1 MPLTSPTPETLL
13 DLLEGGRPGN
23 IALQAPDGPSVTYDN
38 LRRQVH
44 DLGEQLRGL
53 GIARDDRVLLALPN
67 GIEAI
72 VAFLAVSSVATAGPL
87 NPGYRPEEF
96 RFYMEDTH
104 HKALITPVGGGE
116 AARGVA
122 LEGVLQI
129 GAEYDWTGTVTLT
142 TSQSGGRAS
151 VEPPAP
157 DNTALILHTS
167 GTTSRPKR
175 VPLRHRNL
183 AASAVNIRDTY
194 ALTPEDVGL
203 CVMPLFH
210 VHGIVASLLA
220 TLLSGGTVLVQSRFS
235 AARFW
240 PTAKQYGVSWYTAV
254 PSMHQALLAR
264 SASPAPAVPDALR
277 FIRSCSSPLAADVML
292 AMEDRFGVPVLEAY
306 GMTEAAHQ
314 MTSNPLPPGERL
326 PGSVGP
332 GTGVDVTIMDEQGRL
347 LPEGDRGEVVIRGRN
362 VIEGYEDNP
371 QANADSFTGGWFR
384 TGDEGTMDEH
394 GYLTLTGR
402 LKELINRSG
411 EKISPW
417 ELDQVLMA
425 HPAVAE
431 AVCFA
436 VPHPM
441 HGEEPA
447 AAVVLSGAATERD
460 LIRHCRDLVAA
471 FKAPRKIHILDQIP
485 KTATGKVQRRL
496 VAQALLGTDA

>member
-1 MPLTSPTPETLL
+1 MTSPTPETLL

-129 GAEYDWTGTVTLT
+129 GAEYDSTGTVTLT

-151 VEPPAP
+151 VEPPGP
-157 DNTALILHTS
+157 DNTALVLHTS

>member
-1 MPLTSPTPETLL
+1 MTSSNPETLL
-13 DLLEGGRPGN
+13 DLLEVGKPGD
-23 IALQAPDGPSVTYDN
+23 IALQAPDGPCLTYN
-38 LRRQVH
+38 ELRQQVH

-53 GIARDDRVLLALPN
+53 GIARDDRVLFALPN

-104 HKALITPVGGGE
+104 HRALITPADDGE
-116 AARGVA
+116 SARGVA
-122 LEGVLQI
+122 LDGVLQL
-129 GAEYDWTGTVTLT
+129 AASCDSHGTVTL
-142 TSQSGGRAS
+142 SGPQPSARAGT
-151 VEPPAP
+151 ERPDPDDPA
-157 DNTALILHTS
+157 LVLHTS

-175 VPLRHRNL
+175 VPLRHLNL
-183 AASAVNIRDTY
+183 AASAMNIRDTY
-194 ALTPEDVGL
+194 ALTSQDVSL

-220 TLLSGGTVLVQSRFS
+220 ALLSGGTVVVPLRFS
-235 AARFW
+235 ANGFW
-240 PTAKQYGVSWYTAV
+240 PMANRYGVSWFTAV

-264 SASPAPAVPDALR
+264 SANQAPAVPDELR
-277 FIRSCSSPLAADVML
+277 FIRSCSSPLAAEVML

-314 MTSNPLPPGERL
+314 MTSNPLPPGDRR

-332 GTGVDVTIMDEQGRL
+332 GTGVDVAIMDDVGRL
-347 LPEGDRGEVVIRGRN
+347 LPKGDRGEVVIRGRN
-362 VIEGYEDNP
+362 VIDGYEDNP
-371 QANADSFTGGWFR
+371 QANADSFTDGWFR
-384 TGDEGTMDEH
+384 TGDEGTLDGH

-436 VPHPM
+436 APHPM

-447 AAVVLSGAATERD
+447 AAVVLSGEATERD
-460 LIRHCRDLVAA
+460 LVRHCRDLVAA

-496 VAQALLGTDA
+496 VAQVVLGTDA

>member
-1 MPLTSPTPETLL
+1 MTSPKPETLL
-13 DLLEGGRPGN
+13 DLLEVGKPGD
-23 IALQAPDGPSVTYDN
+23 IALLAPDGPSLTYED

-53 GIARDDRVLLALPN
+53 GVAREDRVLFALPN

-72 VAFLAVSSVATAGPL
+72 VAFLGVSSVATAGPL

-96 RFYMEDTH
+96 RFYMEDTS
-104 HKALITPVGGGE
+104 HKALITPADDGE

-122 LEGVLQI
+122 LDGVLQI
-129 GAEYDWTGTVTLT
+129 AASCDSDGAVTLT
-142 TSQSGGRAS
+142 CRQPAS
-151 VEPPAP
+151 CATTERPAP
-157 DNTALILHTS
+157 DDPALVLHTS

-175 VPLRHRNL
+175 VPLRHKNL

-194 ALTPEDVGL
+194 ALTPEDVSL

-220 TLLSGGTVLVQSRFS
+220 ALLSGGTVVAPPRFS
-235 AARFW
+235 ANGFW
-240 PTAKQYGVSWYTAV
+240 PMAERYGVSWFTAV

-264 SASPAPAVPDALR
+264 SANQPPAVPQELR

-292 AMEDRFGVPVLEAY
+292 AMEDRFGVPALEAY

-332 GTGVDVTIMDEQGRL
+332 GTGVEVAIMDDAGRL
-347 LPEGDRGEVVIRGRN
+347 LPGGDRGEVVIRGRN
-362 VIEGYEDNP
+362 VIDGYEDNP
-371 QANADSFTGGWFR
+371 QANADSFAGGWFR
-384 TGDEGTMDEH
+384 TGDEGTLDEQ

-436 VPHPM
+436 APHPM

-447 AAVVLSGAATERD
+447 AAVVLAGAATERD
-460 LIRHCRDLVAA
+460 LIRHCRDRVAA

-496 VAQALLGTDA
+496 VAEAVLGTNA

>member
-1 MPLTSPTPETLL
+1 MTSPNPETLL
-13 DLLEGGRPGN
+13 DLLEVGQPGD
-23 IALQAPDGPSVTYDN
+23 IALQAPDGPSLTYGD
-38 LRRQVH
+38 LRSQVH

-53 GIARDDRVLLALPN
+53 GIGRSDRVLFALPN

-96 RFYMEDTH
+96 RFYMEDTRH
-104 HKALITPVGGGE
+104 RALITPADDGE
-116 AARGVA
+116 AARSVA
-122 LEGVLQI
+122 LDGVLQFAASCDST
-129 GAEYDWTGTVTLT
+129 GAVTLSG
-142 TSQSGGRAS
+142 SQLTARTVA
-151 VEPPAP
+151 ERPAP
-157 DNTALILHTS
+157 NDPALVLHTS

-194 ALTPEDVGL
+194 ALTSQDVSL
-203 CVMPLFH
+203 CIMPLFH

-220 TLLSGGTVLVQSRFS
+220 ALLAGGTVVVPSRFS
-235 AARFW
+235 ANGFW
-240 PTAKQYGVSWYTAV
+240 PMAQKYGVSWFTAV
-254 PSMHQALLAR
+254 PSMHQALMAR
-264 SASPAPAVPDALR
+264 SANQAPAIPDSLR
-277 FIRSCSSPLAADVML
+277 FIRSCSSPLTADVML
-292 AMEDRFGVPVLEAY
+292 SMEDRFGVPVLEAY

-314 MTSNPLPPGERL
+314 MTSNPLPPGNRR

-332 GTGVDVTIMDEQGRL
+332 GTGVDVAIMDETGRL
-347 LPEGDRGEVVIRGRN
+347 LSEGDRGEVVIRGRN
-362 VIEGYEDNP
+362 VIDGYEDNP
-371 QANADSFTGGWFR
+371 QANADSFTDGWFR
-384 TGDEGTMDEH
+384 TGDEGTLDGR

-436 VPHPM
+436 APHPM

-447 AAVVLSGAATERD
+447 AAVVLSAEASERD
-460 LIRHCRDLVAA
+460 LIRHCRDRVAA

-496 VAQALLGTDA
+496 VAEVVLGSDA

>member
-1 MPLTSPTPETLL
+1 MTSPMPETLL
-13 DLLEGGRPGN
+13 DMLEAGRPED
-23 IALQAPDGPSVTYDN
+23 IALQAPGGPSVTYDN

-44 DLGEQLRGL
+44 DLGGQLRGL
-53 GIARDDRVLLALPN
+53 GIEREDRVLLALPN
-67 GIEAI
+67 GLEAI
-72 VAFLAVSSVATAGPL
+72 VSFLAVSSVATAGPL
-87 NPGYRPEEF
+87 NPGYKPEEF
-96 RFYMEDTH
+96 RFYMEDTR
-104 HKALITPVGGGE
+104 HKALITPVDGGE

-122 LEGVLQI
+122 LDGVLQI
-129 GAEYDWTGTVTLT
+129 AAASDTAGTVTLT
-142 TSQSGGRAS
+142 ATQSAGRAS
-151 VEPPAP
+151 IEPPAP
-157 DNTALILHTS
+157 GDPALILHTS

-194 ALTPEDVGL
+194 TLTSQDVSL

-220 TLLSGGTVLVQSRFS
+220 TLLSGGTVLVPQRFS
-235 AARFW
+235 ANGFW
-240 PTAKQYGVSWYTAV
+240 TMSGTYGVSWYTAV

-264 SASPAPAVPDALR
+264 SAGQAPTVPDSMR
-277 FIRSCSSPLAADVML
+277 FIRSCSSPLAGDVML
-292 AMEDRFGVPVLEAY
+292 AIEERFGVPVLEAY

-314 MTSNPLPPGERL
+314 MTSNPLPPGERQ
-326 PGSVGP
+326 PGSVGA
-332 GTGVDVTIMDEQGRL
+332 GTGVDVAIMDEDDRL
-347 LPEGDRGEVVIRGRN
+347 VPEGGRGEVVIKGRN
-362 VIEGYEDNP
+362 VIDGYEDNP
-371 QANADSFTGGWFR
+371 QANADSFTDGWFR
-384 TGDEGTMDEH
+384 TGDEGTMDAH

-425 HPAVAE
+425 HPSVAE

-436 VPHPM
+436 APHPM
-441 HGEEPA
+441 HGEEPS
-447 AAVVLSGAATERD
+447 AAVVLSGQATERD
-460 LIRHCRDLVAA
+460 LIRHCRERVAS

-496 VAQALLGTDA
+496 VAQAVLGSDA

>member
-1 MPLTSPTPETLL
+1 MTSPTPKTLL
-13 DLLEGGRPGN
+13 DLLEVGKPGD
-23 IALQAPDGPSVTYDN
+23 IALQAPDGPSLTYEN
-38 LRRQVH
+38 LRNQVH

-53 GIARDDRVLLALPN
+53 GIGRDDRVLLSLPN

-104 HKALITPVGGGE
+104 HKALITTARGGE
-116 AARGVA
+116 EARSVA
-122 LEGVLQI
+122 LDGVLQI
-129 GAEYDWTGTVTLT
+129 AVACDSNGTVTLT
-142 TSQSGGRAS
+142 SEQPAARAGTERPS
-151 VEPPAP
+151 PDEP
-157 DNTALILHTS
+157 ALILHTS

-175 VPLRHRNL
+175 VPLRHKNL

-194 ALTPEDVGL
+194 ALTSEDVSL

-210 VHGIVASLLA
+210 VHGIVASLLSA
-220 TLLSGGTVLVQSRFS
+220 LLAGGTVLVPPRFS
-235 AARFW
+235 ANGFW
-240 PTAKQYGVSWYTAV
+240 PMSEKYGVSWFTAV

-264 SASPAPAVPDALR
+264 SASRSPAVSDKMR
-277 FIRSCSSPLAADVML
+277 FIRSCSSPLASDVML

-314 MTSNPLPPGERL
+314 MTSNPLPPGDRR

-332 GTGVDVTIMDEQGRL
+332 GTGVDVAIMDEVGRL
-347 LPEGDRGEVVIRGRN
+347 LAEGDRGEVVIRGRN
-362 VIEGYEDNP
+362 VIDGYEDNP
-371 QANADSFTGGWFR
+371 QANADSFTDGWFR
-384 TGDEGTMDEH
+384 TGDEGTLDGH

-436 VPHPM
+436 APHPM

-447 AAVVLSGAATERD
+447 AAVVLSGTATERE
-460 LIRHCRDLVAA
+460 LIRHCRDRVAA

-496 VAQALLGTDA
+496 VAEVVLDSDA